1 MKRSALKWTLIGG
14 ALVFVLLYGI
24 EMSTSGIERL
34 YGSVDSSGEAANAA
48 LDRERESVSSLSP
61 EEKLYKQYNDK
72 LAELQERKI
81 MLLEQELKE
90 LRKEAARIGQTEE
103 YWGYPYSYERL
114 PGLPAE
120 TEQASV
126 DKLADSTSG
135 MLQAASSSG
144 IRFVVSLFDGL
155 TK

>member
-1 MKRSALKWTLIGG
+1 MKRNALKWTLLGG

-34 YGSVDSSGEAANAA
+34 YGSVEGSADAA
-48 LDRERESVSSLSP
+48 LDREANSLSSLTP

-81 MLLEQELKE
+81 MLLEQELQE
-90 LRKEAARIGQTEE
+90 LRAEAARIGQTED
-103 YWGYPYSYERL
+103 YWRYPYSYERL